1 MIASLSSFIQ
11 MCNAHL
17 AELDPSDAPTTPFP
31 TPRPTYA
38 VSSIIFDTVL
48 WCIVQPLVLTFRSYS
63 ISDISCVYHI
73 HKQPCAGDPCPN
85 KDHCRSNQNFCGP
98 GEFYCN
104 EKSIWRES
112 CGNPTDPP
120 TSSPRPTNIPTSS
133 SPTMSS
139 RPTKAQTNPPVS
151 NLGITAQFC
160 LRSLAALDTDCPSAK
175 ICERSED
182 CPAGTYCW
190 AAKMCGSAITDAP
203 TVSPRVVNTA
213 SPTKGNN
220 SQEFG
225 PNDPRASFFCGESW
239 NQAITECSY
248 RCPSGESDQCPGK
261 MSCYAGTPCYDVGV
275 PTPPTKKP
283 TWEPTNKPTPSK

>member
-1 MIASLSSFIQ
+1 M
-11 MCNAHL
+11 
-17 AELDPSDAPTTPFP
+17 
-31 TPRPTYA
+31 
-38 VSSIIFDTVL
+38 
-48 WCIVQPLVLTFRSYS
+48 
-63 ISDISCVYHI
+63 

-112 CGNPTDPP
+112 CGNLTDPP
-120 TSSPRPTNIPTSS
+120 TSSPVPTNIPTSS
-133 SPTMSS
+133 SPTVSS
-139 RPTKAQTNPPVS
+139 RPTKTQTTPPVS

-182 CPAGTYCW
+182 CTSGTYCW

-213 SPTKGNN
+213 SPTNGNAN

-248 RCPSGESDQCPGK
+248 RCPSGESSQCPEN

-275 PTPPTKKP
+275 PTPPTWLP
-283 TWEPTNKPTPSK
+283 TWEPTNKPTPSKYM